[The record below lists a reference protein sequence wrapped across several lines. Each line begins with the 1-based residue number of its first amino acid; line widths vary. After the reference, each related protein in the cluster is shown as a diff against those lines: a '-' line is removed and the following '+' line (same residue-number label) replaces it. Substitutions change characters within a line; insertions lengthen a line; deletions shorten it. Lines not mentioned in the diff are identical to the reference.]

1 MLVKRIDELENLNRR
16 LLSENEVLR
25 RQLLDDQQD
34 RVKFVMEIAK
44 RERGNVYNDIT
55 SLIENQERFGLDSLL
70 EYSPSK
76 WLSERNPI
84 IVKFIQTLTH
94 NENEHQSEGEKLFK
108 CAVAVDTIY
117 GSRHL
122 KYVSAFNM
130 AASAVKYSLAR
141 SKMVID
147 IDNHTMY
154 SGSYSKF
161 TNWLESLATEQPPL
175 PNRRIT

>member
-1 MLVKRIDELENLNRR
+1 MLVKRIDELKNLNRR

-76 WLSERNPI
+76 SYTTKMSVNL
-84 IVKFIQTLTH
+84 K
-94 NENEHQSEGEKLFK
+94 EKNFSSVPSQL
-108 CAVAVDTIY
+108 ILY
-117 GSRHL
+117 
-122 KYVSAFNM
+122 
-130 AASAVKYSLAR
+130 
-141 SKMVID
+141 
-147 IDNHTMY
+147 
-154 SGSYSKF
+154 
-161 TNWLESLATEQPPL
+161 
-175 PNRRIT
+175 